1 MTEMN
6 DKPAAY
12 GTNILGGIIFL
23 VLAICSV
30 ISYFN
35 TEGSFVAYFS
45 DLVRGLLGWG
55 FYLAAPAFAISA
67 YLLFTCG
74 TKPVG
79 SRVFATVMLPVLL
92 SALSELLLDTGI
104 RPGADIWEAIND
116 LFELGKVMKSGGVI
130 GGLITFG
137 LNKALSIYG
146 TLPILGLSFIYC
158 FIVCFWGS
166 LRNLVAKITEP
177 RSSYV
182 KVQPGRPAERA
193 VTADANAGG
202 GKKPPVK
209 VIQTKPDLI
218 DIPLGD
224 EAEKLP
230 IGQRVKK
237 ATYGRDRMLSFGR
250 RRKSSPALM
259 TARRV
264 SNRPLPP
271 RGRRERR
278 PLRRRSSPKRRSGP
292 YSRSSLPARRSRR

>member
-1 MTEMN
+1 MATKATSKKTNSRKKTDKTAPPPPPKRKSGPMTEIN

-35 TEGSFVAYFS
+35 TEGSFVNFFS
-45 DLVRGLLGWG
+45 TWMRGLLGWG

-177 RSSYV
+177 RSSYG
-182 KVQPGRPAERA
+182 KVQPGRPAERT
-193 VTADANAGG
+193 VTADANAAG

-224 EAEKLP
+224 EEEKLP

-237 ATYGRDRMLSFGR
+237 VSFGH

-264 SNRPLPP
+264 
-271 RGRRERR
+271 
-278 PLRRRSSPKRRSGP
+278 
-292 YSRSSLPARRSRR
+292 

>member
-104 RPGADIWEAIND
+104 RPG
-116 LFELGKVMKSGGVI
+116 VI

-224 EAEKLP
+224 EEEKLP

-237 ATYGRDRMLSFGR
+237 ATYGQGSDAVIR
-250 RRKSSPALM
+250 
-259 TARRV
+259 T
-264 SNRPLPP
+264 PP
-271 RGRRERR
+271 KIITGFDDSEESIK
-278 PLRRRSSPKRRSGP
+278 PPFTTKGEKGT
-292 YSRSSLPARRSRR
+292 SSLPARRSRR